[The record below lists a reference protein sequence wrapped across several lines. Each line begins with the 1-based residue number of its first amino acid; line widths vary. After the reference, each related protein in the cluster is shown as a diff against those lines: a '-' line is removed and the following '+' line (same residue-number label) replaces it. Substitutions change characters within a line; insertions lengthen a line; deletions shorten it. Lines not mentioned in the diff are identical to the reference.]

1 MHFYDNLMKFHH
13 KAAYEGIN
21 LPPLSLSVVDAKG
34 AMQYVLGRKQPL
46 QVELTKKTRVVP
58 LYIGV
63 TGEPYGCQMF

>member
-1 MHFYDNLMKFHH
+1 MKFRH

-21 LPPLSLSVVDAKG
+21 LPLALSVVDPKG
-34 AMQYVLGRKQPL
+34 AMQFVLGRKQPL

-63 TGEPYGCQMF
+63 TGEPLKTL